1 MLAGAEDVSN
11 QFAVELVVAAL
22 PKLTRIKVSYK
33 LRLRSRLVQ
42 QVTQLL
48 LLLEQLVFK
57 IQRAI
62 FLACLF

>member
-48 LLLEQLVFK
+48 LVQLVFK
-57 IQRAI
+57 IQRVI